1 MQPLIRMLVAAALV
15 TAECL
20 AGVTSTLAT
29 AGTVYTI
36 GVDSAGPSGHDYQY
50 VDYFPRSGVNVHS
63 GDVLDFRW
71 NTGSR
76 DGLHTVTFVPNGVAP
91 PGFAALD
98 ADDGFQ
104 NGVPLEF
111 NPAVLDPSNAGCG
124 GSATNPCSYTA
135 AQLLNSGAKFD
146 PNGGDFFVQLNVA
159 PRQQTWICLIHPGMT
174 GSVNVVPDSVP
185 ASTVGDVQ
193 AAAESQ
199 LDSDTVGA
207 RIVEAEAH
215 SRSVTTNPDG
225 THTVTMTAGTATQY
239 VEVLEM
245 LPDDVA
251 VRPGD
256 TVRWVTHTKKEPH
269 TVTFPQG
276 FGSDP
281 VDPLPTM
288 CEAVPAD
295 TLAPL
300 QFPLAV
306 APYGCTTA
314 GEVHIIPQPL
324 GGTVISSPNT
334 VASSGIISTLP
345 GFPSSYS
352 FSFPNSGVFAY
363 QCRIHDHM
371 TGVIEVN
378 RAADD

>member
-1 MQPLIRMLVAAALV
+1 MHPLIRTACAVALV
-15 TAECL
+15 TATCL
-20 AGVTSTLAT
+20 AGAPSTLARDDM
-29 AGTVYTI
+29 VYTI
-36 GVDSAGPSGHDYQY
+36 GVDNTGPSRHDYQY
-50 VDYFPRSGVNVHS
+50 VDYFPRSDVNVHR

-71 NTGSR
+71 NTGSL
-76 DGLHTVTFVPNGVAP
+76 DGLHTVTFVPSGVAP
-91 PGFAALD
+91 PDFATLD
-98 ADDGFQ
+98 ADDGFTS
-104 NGVPLEF
+104 GPPEL
-111 NPAVLDPSNAGCG
+111 NPALLNPSNTGCG
-124 GSATNPCSYTA
+124 GSITNSCNYTG
-135 AQLLNSGAKFD
+135 AQVLNSGAKFD

-159 PRQQTWICLIHPGMT
+159 PGQLTWICLIHPGMT

-185 ASTVGDVQ
+185 ASSITDVQ

-207 RIVEAEAH
+207 RIAEAQAR
-215 SRSVTTNPDG
+215 SRSVTTNPGG

-245 LPDDVA
+245 LPVKVD

-256 TVRWVTHTKKEPH
+256 ILRWVTDTKKEPH

-276 FGSDP
+276 PGSDP

-288 CEAVPAD
+288 CEAAPAD

-306 APYGCTTA
+306 APFGCTSA
-314 GEVHIIPQPL
+314 GEVHIVPQPL
-324 GGTVISSPNT
+324 GGTVISTPKT

-352 FSFPNSGVFAY
+352 FSFPDSGTFEY

-371 TGVIEVN
+371 RGVVTVN
-378 RAADD
+378 RHANNE